1 MAIYTHML
9 PSLRMQKRALRFNL
23 KLLRRYGI
31 DISLEASV
39 SPEMK
44 VNHYVEIDVRAK
56 LSSGVASNCVR
67 IWRLGKKTLR
77 MNQGE

>member
-9 PSLRMQKRALRFNL
+9 PSLRTQKRALRFNL
-23 KLLRRYGI
+23 KLLRRYGT

-39 SPEMK
+39 SLEMK
-44 VNHYVEIDVRAK
+44 VNHYVEIVVRAK
-56 LSSGVASNCVR
+56 TVIGRSLK

-77 MNQGE
+77 MNLGE

>member
-23 KLLRRYGI
+23 KLLRRYGT

-39 SPEMK
+39 NPEMK
-44 VNHYVEIDVRAK
+44 VNHYVEIVVRAK
-56 LSSGVASNCVR
+56 SVIGRSLKVR
-67 IWRLGKKTLR
+67 ENMEIG
-77 MNQGE
+77 